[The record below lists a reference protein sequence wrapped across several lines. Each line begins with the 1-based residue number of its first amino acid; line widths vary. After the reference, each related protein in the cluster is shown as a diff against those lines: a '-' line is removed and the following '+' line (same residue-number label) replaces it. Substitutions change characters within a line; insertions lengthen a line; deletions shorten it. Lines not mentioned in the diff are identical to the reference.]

1 MELKLTERE
10 RLALG
15 TVLEKLEESEGAVE
29 LDWFAKHMKYVSGG
43 RRSSYDKRRKHAKQV
58 MGLLALK
65 LKAMGIGFGR
75 VTTLGRGNLGQYDFD
90 NHAER
95 RKGQKLYE
103 KVSTCG

>member
-15 TVLEKLEESEGAVE
+15 TVLQKLEESDGAVE
-29 LDWFAKHMKYVSGG
+29 LDWFAKHMKYILKPKTSV
-43 RRSSYDKRRKHAKQV
+43 SYDARRKHAKQV

-65 LKAMGIGFGR
+65 LRAIGIGFGR

-90 NHAER
+90 SLAER
-95 RKGQKLYE
+95 RKAQKLFE
-103 KVSTCG
+103 RTA

>member
-1 MELKLTERE
+1 MDFKLTERE

-15 TVLEKLEESEGAVE
+15 TVLQKLEESEGAVE
-29 LDWFAKHMKYVSGG
+29 LDWFAKHMKYVIKPK
-43 RRSSYDKRRKHAKQV
+43 SSVTYDARRKHAKQV

-65 LKAMGIGFGR
+65 LRAMGIGFGR

-95 RKGQKLYE
+95 RKAQKLHE
-103 KVSTCG
+103 RASCG